1 MIMLDINQAKLH
13 SLLPRGLFARNV
25 LTLVSG
31 TSLAQIITIL
41 ASPVI
46 TRQYT
51 PEDFGVF
58 ALYLAILQFI
68 TIVVNWRYEISI
80 VLPAADR
87 EAVNLLVLCLSIG
100 LFMSLAGGFTVA
112 LCGSGISHVLTA
124 PDLAHWLWFM
134 PLSLLAISVYQ
145 SLDAWNLRRQ
155 YFRRLAGRAVTQST
169 VTAATQITAGQIW
182 HPGPPGLIGGG
193 ILGQSAAAARLAWLF
208 FQDEKQLLKE
218 EVNKSEIKRLA
229 REYRRYPLYSS
240 WSGLMNTASVLIPNF
255 ILGIFFTPAVVGF
268 YALGQRILF
277 APMDLV
283 GQAVSKVL
291 FPRAIQLEQ
300 ENKLRDFTRDIF
312 SNLVDLSLTP
322 IFIIAL
328 LAPIMFD
335 VVFGP
340 GWMVA
345 GEYTRWLCIWAVF
358 RFIITPI
365 SILYDVY
372 GKQKQ
377 AMFFDG
383 VLLVLRLS
391 ALLIGTST
399 GDPLLTIALFAGT
412 SALIHLLSGLYL
424 FYLCRLS
431 PAAFFLPILRGF
443 LQALPYLSPIILSM
457 LLLPNELAQLAIALV
472 IFLAFLIFNRKTISN
487 LGEIDMEGS

>member
-1 MIMLDINQAKLH
+1 MLDILQTKLH

-41 ASPVI
+41 ASPII

-51 PEDFGVF
+51 PEDVGVF

-68 TIVVNWRYEISI
+68 TIVVNWRYEVSI

-87 EAVNLLVLCLSIG
+87 EAVNLLVLSLFIG
-100 LFMSLAGGFTVA
+100 LFMSLAGGLTVA
-112 LCGSGISHVLTA
+112 VCGSGISHILTA
-124 PDLAHWLWFM
+124 PALAHWLWFM

-155 YFRRLAGRAVTQST
+155 YFKRLAARAVTQST
-169 VTAATQITAGQIW
+169 ITAATQITVGQIW

-218 EVNKSEIKRLA
+218 EVNKGEIKRLA
-229 REYRRYPLYSS
+229 REYRRYPFYSS

-283 GQAVSKVL
+283 GQAIFKVL
-291 FPRAIQLEQ
+291 FPQAIQLEQ
-300 ENKLRDFTRDIF
+300 ENKLQDFARDIF
-312 SNLVDLSLTP
+312 SNLVNLTLTP

-328 LAPIMFD
+328 LAPIMFE

-358 RFIITPI
+358 RFIISPLFV
-365 SILYDVY
+365 LYDVY

-377 AMFFDG
+377 AMFLNGILFI
-383 VLLVLRLS
+383 LRLA
-391 ALLIGTST
+391 ALLIGAST
-399 GDPLLTIALFAGT
+399 GDPLLTIALFAGA
-412 SALIHLLSGLYL
+412 SALMHLFIGLYL
-424 FYLCRLS
+424 FHLCHLS
-431 PAAFFLPILRGF
+431 PAAFFIPLLQGF
-443 LQALPYLSPIILSM
+443 LQALPYLVPIILSM
-457 LLLPNELAQLAIALV
+457 LLLPNELAQLAVALV
-472 IFLAFLIFNRKTISN
+472 IILAFLFFKRKIISN
-487 LGEIDMEGS
+487 LGEIDTEGS